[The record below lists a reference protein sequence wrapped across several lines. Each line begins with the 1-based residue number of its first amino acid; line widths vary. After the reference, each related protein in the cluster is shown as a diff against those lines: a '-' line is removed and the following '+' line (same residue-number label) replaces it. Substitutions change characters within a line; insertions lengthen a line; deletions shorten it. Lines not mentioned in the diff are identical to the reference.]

1 MITALHKVQILFA
14 VLFLTNPLLAQAEET
29 SKNHDLR
36 FEVPKSYTY
45 GNQVDY
51 SGVQEAHPC
60 LLYTSPS
67 PRDATL
73 SRMPSSA

>member
-1 MITALHKVQILFA
+1 MPKKDLDALLNPPDYISEMEEGAFEDEIL
-14 VLFLTNPLLAQAEET
+14 TE
-29 SKNHDLR
+29 LR
-36 FEVPKSYTY
+36 NMP
-45 GNQVDY
+45 N
-51 SGVQEAHPC
+51 C